1 MGGYKSL
8 KRVLGETHLGRK
20 LRWLFGVSLFA
31 LVFVAFFLVDWIGED
46 LVMRNIHRNGR
57 EWVRYHLYDKH
68 WAVWDTKLEHKDF
81 RNAFSQKLLP
91 SQYEAAS
98 IGVNKEVVEKLPVDA
113 RRRILYPGQKEMKTQ
128 VAGAEPTSDPA
139 EQQLILKLKERFEQT
154 LMDLPP
160 PPGPTASQ
168 QEILQRQYKV
178 QEELD
183 DVFATRVDSV
193 RDKYYYYQPVYWDRT
208 VCYTC
213 HKILYGIDN
222 EEASIAASD
231 LEAVRNSDLPF
242 LVTRVDLPYA
252 KTRSAVQTIRA
263 ILSSVGILTVFLSM
277 VALWM
282 VVRYVVLKPLAHL
295 REVSDSVTRGDLDQR
310 AEINTNDEFEE
321 LAASFNK
328 MLRHLIEAQGQ
339 LQAANEELDG
349 KVDQLAQLNMQLHE
363 LNRLKGEFLAT
374 MSHELR
380 TPLNSII
387 GFSEVLAGIDSL
399 DDRQKRFV
407 HNIQKSGQKLLEMI
421 NDILDLSKLE
431 AGKMDV
437 RPNEFRID
445 TIIDSQC
452 DLVRPLTEDKNI
464 DLTMEIEPELP
475 LLFQDQTKVQQ
486 ILTNLLS
493 NAIKF
498 TPEGGR
504 ITVGAKGD
512 PRGFVELYV
521 SDTGVGIAESDRE
534 IIFEKFRQGA
544 AVLGTDN
551 LTREYSGT
559 GLGLSI
565 VKELCKLLGGEVNV
579 ESELGRGS
587 TFRVLIPWMRVESS
601 QQSAKMNAK
610 LDDITRPRRA
620 DVSVIPD
627 TVVITK

>member
-31 LVFVAFFLVDWIGED
+31 LIFIAFFLVGWIGED

-57 EWVRYHLYDKH
+57 EWVRYYVVDLHWDAWETDLTDKQ
-68 WAVWDTKLEHKDF
+68 L
-81 RNAFSQKLLP
+81 RNSFSKSLLP
-91 SQYEAAS
+91 TQFGARTIADRKWLDALPSGINQRGGKPRMFAPEDEA
-98 IGVNKEVVEKLPVDA
+98 EA
-113 RRRILYPGQKEMKTQ
+113 RLFDE
-128 VAGAEPTSDPA
+128 
-139 EQQLILKLKERFEQT
+139 LKRDYIAVLSRN
-154 LMDLPP
+154 PP
-160 PPGPTASQ
+160 PKPLPDPQASQ
-168 QEILQRQYKV
+168 AAAEEAENRL

-183 DVFATRVDSV
+183 KVFTTRVDTT
-193 RDKYYYYQPVYWDRT
+193 RDKFSYYRPVHWDYK
-208 VCYTC
+208 VCFGC
-213 HKILYGIDN
+213 HEGSYGSN
-222 EEASIAASD
+222 RGSVAVSSLESD
-231 LEAVRNSDLPF
+231 LSAELPF
-242 LVTRVDLPYA
+242 LVTRVDLPNA
-252 KTRSAVQTIRA
+252 STRREVSWIRA

-277 VALWM
+277 VSLWM

-310 AEINTNDEFEE
+310 AEINTNDEFQE

-339 LQAANEELDG
+339 LQNANAELDG
-349 KVDQLAQLNMQLHE
+349 KVDELAQLNMQLHE

-387 GFSEVLAGIDSL
+387 GFSEVLGGIDSL
-399 DDRQKRFV
+399 DDKQKRYV
-407 HNIQKSGQKLLEMI
+407 HNIQKSGQSLLEMI

-437 RPNEFRID
+437 RPSEFRID
-445 TIIDSQC
+445 QIIETQC
-452 DLVRPLTEDKNI
+452 DLVKTLTEDKNI
-464 DLTMEIEPELP
+464 DLLTEIEPELP
-475 LLFQDQTKVQQ
+475 VLFQDQTKVQQ
-486 ILTNLLS
+486 IITNLLS

-512 PRGFVELYV
+512 PRGFVEIFV
-521 SDTGVGIAESDRE
+521 ADTGVGIAESDRE
-534 IIFEKFRQGA
+534 IIFEKFRQGTF
-544 AVLGTDN
+544 VMGRDN

-565 VKELCKLLGGEVNV
+565 VKELCKLLGGEVRV

-587 TFRVLIPWMRVESS
+587 TFRVLIPWMRAETAPHAS
-601 QQSAKMNAK
+601 KLTAK
-610 LDDITRPRRA
+610 LDDLTRPRRA
-620 DVSVIPD
+620 DVGTGAAVD
-627 TVVITK
+627 TTVS